1 MALRSRR
8 PSSTTRPRASAGD
21 RPPTSGPARAL
32 APRPST
38 AQTVR
43 TVGRATLGRGSLL
56 DVGHRT
62 LAELPD
68 ANTTIWRARDI
79 FRVNVEATEEHA
91 FQTMR
96 EATLGRPR
104 TAF

>member
-1 MALRSRR
+1 MMSISL
-8 PSSTTRPRASAGD
+8 ASKLGGYELAQHLKELPG
-21 RPPTSGPARAL
+21 TSA
-32 APRPST
+32 
-38 AQTVR
+38 
-43 TVGRATLGRGSLL
+43 
-56 DVGHRT
+56 

>member
-1 MALRSRR
+1 MAMTGERR
-8 PSSTTRPRASAGD
+8 AGACAAAAA
-21 RPPTSGPARAL
+21 GG
-32 APRPST
+32 
-38 AQTVR
+38 
-43 TVGRATLGRGSLL
+43 GRATLGRGSLL

>member
-1 MALRSRR
+1 MTPWVLERCILLAARRSAAAACW
-8 PSSTTRPRASAGD
+8 TW
-21 RPPTSGPARAL
+21 
-32 APRPST
+32 
-38 AQTVR
+38 
-43 TVGRATLGRGSLL
+43 
-56 DVGHRT
+56 GHRT

>member
-1 MALRSRR
+1 MRVPRR
-8 PSSTTRPRASAGD
+8 PTSTQTSSCASSCAHRTSSSTT
-21 RPPTSGPARAL
+21 
-32 APRPST
+32 
-38 AQTVR
+38 QTVR

>member
-1 MALRSRR
+1 MATVACTCR
-8 PSSTTRPRASAGD
+8 PTLG
-21 RPPTSGPARAL
+21 
-32 APRPST
+32 AP
-38 AQTVR
+38 VR